1 MSWLF
6 FLYLAQN
13 NDVEIQADNLS
24 NDQYIKGLQ
33 SADPAVL
40 ETVYREFRRPATRAV
55 TAAGGSEAAAK
66 VFFQTAI
73 VEASVQAG
81 LGNLNPET
89 PVQDQV
95 VQFALAHFADWLQEK
110 GQPAPEPAELSASP
124 ETAIPDQEALRTTRG
139 KIDGWK
145 KGEITDDAPCRVWQK
160 LRELEQTENDH
171 RSSGSRNNTPRNI
184 FFAFIALTLVY
195 IVYIYLNRT
204 MTPAEVYD
212 DNFRPPESLMADLST
227 RYGPERG
234 NDSVTA
240 RPNQCELLLR
250 QADGYYKS
258 GDFETAKS
266 TLFEILEDSL
276 TVCHSDALFYIG
288 VIALQQEKPGLAL
301 ECFSK
306 IEDLEHFGD
315 DIYWYQALAIVQLAE
330 TNPLL
335 KEKAVRAVDRARTNA
350 RDSIRRGQA
359 DRMLKHLSE

>member
-81 LGNLNPET
+81 LGNLNPEM

-250 QADGYYKS
+250 QADEYYKS

>member
-13 NDVEIQADNLS
+13 YNVEQQADNLS

-55 TAAGGSEAAAK
+55 TAAGGSEAAAR

-73 VEASVQAG
+73 VEASAQAG
-81 LGNLNPET
+81 LENLNPDI
-89 PVQDQV
+89 PVQEQIV
-95 VQFALAHFADWLQEK
+95 EFALAHFADWLQEK
-110 GQPAPEPAELSASP
+110 GQPAPEPDELSAL
-124 ETAIPDQEALRTTRG
+124 TATAVPDAAALRATRSN
-139 KIDGWK
+139 IDRWK
-145 KGEITDDAPCRVWQK
+145 KGEFTDEAPCRVWQK
-160 LRELEQTENDH
+160 LRALEQTENDD
-171 RSSGSRNNTPRNI
+171 RSSGNRSNTPRNI
-184 FFAFIALTLVY
+184 FFALIALTLGY
-195 IVYIYLNRT
+195 IFYVYLNRT

-212 DNFRPPESLMADLST
+212 DNFRPPKSLMADLSQ

-240 RPNQCELLLR
+240 RPNQCEFLLR
-250 QADGYYKS
+250 QADGYYTS
-258 GDFETAKS
+258 GDFETATN
-266 TLFEILEDSL
+266 TLFGILEDSL

-306 IEDLEHFGD
+306 IEDLEHFGE
-315 DIYWYQALAIVQLAE
+315 DIYWYQALAFVKLAE
-330 TNPLL
+330 KNPFFHD
-335 KEKAVRAVDRARTNA
+335 KAARAVERARSNT
-350 RDSIRRGQA
+350 RDSLRRIQA
-359 DRMLKHLSE
+359 EKMLKHLAK